1 MRFAFHGR
9 RFTSSTSCQCSTTA
23 RTVPRPV
30 PRPVP
35 LTVLA
40 PLAVPQV
47 PLPNIKSV
55 FDEAVIALKTT
66 SLHVSMVTKL
76 NPSNTEA
83 VLNLFQVEISANVSV
98 AHALAE
104 LVRLKVVNCADQLDE
119 MKPVFVFLCLCCMRN
134 PSTDINKFTVAEVIH
149 YHNYTSSY

>member
-9 RFTSSTSCQCSTTA
+9 RFTSSTSCQCSTTLQEQL
-23 RTVPRPV
+23 

-55 FDEAVIALKTT
+55 DEAVIALKTT
-66 SLHVSMVTKL
+66 SLHASMVTKL

-83 VLNLFQVEISANVSV
+83 VLDLFQVEISANVSV

-104 LVRLKVVNCADQLDE
+104 LVRLKVVTSAEQLDE

-134 PSTDINKFTVAEVIH
+134 PSTGINKFTVAEVIH